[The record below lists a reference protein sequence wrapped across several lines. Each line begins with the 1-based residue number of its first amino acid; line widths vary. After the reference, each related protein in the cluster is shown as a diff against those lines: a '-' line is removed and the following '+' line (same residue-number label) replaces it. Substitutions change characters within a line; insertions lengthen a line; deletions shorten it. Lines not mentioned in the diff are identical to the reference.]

1 MRDVRER
8 HTIKKSM
15 AWTES
20 QAEEIQEIADRL
32 KTTFSEVVRSCVT
45 RELPKMRERTRK
57 QKNKR
62 KN

>member
-20 QAEEIQEIADRL
+20 QAEEIQELAERL
-32 KTTFSEVVRSCVT
+32 GTSFSEVVRSCVA
-45 RELPKMRERTRK
+45 RELPKMRERARK
-57 QKNKR
+57 QKK
-62 KN
+62 